1 MNLGRVIGTV
11 WASQKLKG
19 FEGLKM
25 QIVQPLD
32 RDGTPLSGG
41 TQIACDSVGAGPGD
55 MVYTVAQYE
64 ATLAFPELSLVPI
77 DCAIVG
83 IVDTLQ
89 DESERV
95 LGGSDR
101 GEAGA

>member
-25 QIVQPLD
+25 QVIQPLNG
-32 RDGTPLSGG
+32 DGTPLGG
-41 TQIACDSVGAGPGD
+41 TRIACDSVGAGPGEI
-55 MVYTVAQYE
+55 VYTVDQYE
-64 ATLAFPELSLVPI
+64 ATLAFPELSMVPI

-83 IVDTLQ
+83 IVDTIQ
-89 DESERV
+89 DESASV